1 MSVRQRKPL
10 NVEAEGLQRDLATLR
25 EAAISEKAAEADRF
39 EATVCAAEASKAFES
54 LTHTEQA
61 AASLGVHPDAWKP
74 ISFMNTAHYGALLR
88 ANALDDTLARR
99 IEAFKTVS
107 TA

>member
-1 MSVRQRKPL
+1 MSVRQRKTS
-10 NVEAEGLQRDLATLR
+10 NIQAETLQRDLATLR
-25 EAAISEKAAEADRF
+25 EAAISETADQANSIQAPFTGAEA
-39 EATVCAAEASKAFES
+39 CQAFES

-107 TA
+107 AA

>member
-1 MSVRQRKPL
+1 MVPRSRSSSRHSAGARAVPPAGRVRRSS
-10 NVEAEGLQRDLATLR
+10 
-25 EAAISEKAAEADRF
+25 SESAPRSF
-39 EATVCAAEASKAFES
+39 EN

-107 TA
+107 AA